1 MINIVAIPNEAIS
14 LQEFLAE
21 PCNAQVIE
29 QLKDRSFSK
38 AKKLKTFL
46 AFYQTKDAVAQL
58 ACQGYDLASLNPLE
72 LAATASVAIDQGF
85 DKIMK
90 TFDDEERS
98 VLDSLFKD

>member
-1 MINIVAIPNEAIS
+1 MINIVAIPNGAMS
-14 LQEFLAE
+14 LQDFLGE

-29 QLKDRSFSK
+29 HLKGGSFSK

-58 ACQGYDLASLNPLE
+58 ACQGYDLTSLNPLE
-72 LAATASVAIDQGF
+72 LAATAAAAIEQGF

>member
-1 MINIVAIPNEAIS
+1 MINILMIPNGAMS
-14 LQEFLAE
+14 LQEFIAD

-29 QLKDRSFSK
+29 HLKNGAFSK
-38 AKKLKTFL
+38 AKKLRTFL

-58 ACQGYDLASLNPLE
+58 ALQGYELTSLNPLE

-90 TFDDEERS
+90 TFDDEERR
-98 VLDSLFKD
+98 VLDSLFKN